1 MMRKEKH
8 FMNFR
13 VVYTVNKYIN
23 VDTSKSK
30 SNEEIRNLILE
41 KLVLK
46 EETDKVN
53 ILYIDRGEAIY
64 E

>member
-1 MMRKEKH
+1 MK
-8 FMNFR
+8 FR

-30 SNEEIRNLILE
+30 SNEEIRNLIIE
-41 KLVLK
+41 KLMLK
-46 EETDKVN
+46 EETEKVN

-64 E
+64 G